1 MYTVLRAKHLRI
13 RSCTQEKLRTPQL
26 HHEVNAKCPRNL
38 DYSGGKVQQ
47 WVSSRAFVLVIEG
60 KCERSTDP
68 EVPKED
74 NFIERSNSREGEF
87 TLYDGHDDSR
97 V

>member
-1 MYTVLRAKHLRI
+1 MYTVLRAKHLRV
-13 RSCTQEKLRTPQL
+13 RSCTQEELRTPQS
-26 HHEVNAKCPRNL
+26 HHEVNAECPNKL
-38 DYSGGKVQQ
+38 NYSGSKVQQ

-60 KCERSTDP
+60 KCERSTGP

-74 NFIERSNSREGEF
+74 CFIERSNSKER
-87 TLYDGHDDSR
+87 TLALYDVHDDSR